1 VKGGAALDQF
11 LLKPHMYTSFSPIS
25 NHFVLNID
33 CMAEDPEQQ
42 SSIDS
47 HTLLRIIEEDYI
59 VELVRI
65 ASSIENGLNSKRM
78 DAIYDK

>member
-1 VKGGAALDQF
+1 
-11 LLKPHMYTSFSPIS
+11 
-25 NHFVLNID
+25 
-33 CMAEDPEQQ
+33 MAEDPEQQ